1 MMNVLGGD
9 KPHRYEKNV
18 IQGGHMKKYII
29 NPGEKGIDALH
40 VQEMPSRQLKP
51 DEVCVRVQAA
61 SLNYREIVIQLD

>member
-1 MMNVLGGD
+1 
-9 KPHRYEKNV
+9 
-18 IQGGHMKKYII
+18 MKKYII

-51 DEVCVRVQAA
+51 DEVCVRVQAV